1 MARNTGT
8 PNLNGFDILRTGLLF
23 FTYSDFAASGNTY
36 LTYYAQESISHT
48 DVPNAIVWTFLI
60 DVLGA
65 NIPLPY
71 YQFDYNSGALSWQA
85 VPNTTDST
93 TQIEVRWA
101 GSVPIST
108 FISFRYYVLQQKS
121 GY

>member
-1 MARNTGT
+1 MAGNTGIQ
-8 PNLNGFDILRTGLLF
+8 NLNGFEILRTGLLF
-23 FTYSDFAASGNTY
+23 VSYADFSSSGNTY
-36 LTYYAQESISHT
+36 LTNYAQKSVSHS

-60 DVLGA
+60 DSLGA

-85 VPNTTDST
+85 IPNTTNTT